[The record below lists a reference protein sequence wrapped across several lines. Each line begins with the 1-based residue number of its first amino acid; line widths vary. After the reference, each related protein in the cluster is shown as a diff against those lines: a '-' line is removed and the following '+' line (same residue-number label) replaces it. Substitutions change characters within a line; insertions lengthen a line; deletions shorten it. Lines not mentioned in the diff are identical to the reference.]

1 MSEEFP
7 SNSHAGREERRSRKS
22 EKDEPRKKEIQRVTK
37 GQAIQRKKPLYKRF
51 KETFTGDDQVGVF
64 EYVMLDVLIPG
75 IKDIVAD
82 VATTAIET
90 SLFGGDVRPRSRR
103 RHGRG
108 GGGYTSYNRM
118 SDRRDSGRRDR
129 DRDDDRRDRRRDR
142 GHEQREYIVPTR
154 HEADDVLDT
163 MIECLSKYDSVSKR
177 DLLSMIGEPHNFT
190 DEDWGWTD
198 LRGARVHRIGRDGY
212 LIDLPRPEPLD

>member
-1 MSEEFP
+1 MDNEFP
-7 SNSHAGREERRSRKS
+7 PNSHEDREERSSRKS
-22 EKDEPRKKEIQRVTK
+22 EKGTPEKKVVKRVTK
-37 GQAIQRKKPLYKRF
+37 GQAIQRKKPLRKRF
-51 KETFTGDDQVGVF
+51 VETFTGDDSVGVF

-82 VATTAIET
+82 VSTTAIER
-90 SLFGGDVRPRSRR
+90 SLFGGDVRPRHRSRG
-103 RHGRG
+103 H
-108 GGGYTSYNRM
+108 GGYTSYNRM
-118 SDRRDSGRRDR
+118 SSGRSRDRR
-129 DRDDDRRDRRRDR
+129 DRDDDRDRGRRDRRER
-142 GHEQREYIVPTR
+142 GGDHKEYIVPSR
-154 HEADDVLDT
+154 VEADEVLET
-163 MIECLSKYDSVSKR
+163 MYELLSKYDTVTKR